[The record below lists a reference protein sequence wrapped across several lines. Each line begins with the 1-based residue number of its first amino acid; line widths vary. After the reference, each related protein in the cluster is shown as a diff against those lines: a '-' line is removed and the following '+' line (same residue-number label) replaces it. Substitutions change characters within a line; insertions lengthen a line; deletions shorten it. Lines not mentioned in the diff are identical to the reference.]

1 MLISRADRG
10 LLANWWFTVDR
21 VLLMTVLILM
31 ALGVLFSMAA
41 SPPVAARLGLPDF
54 HFFNRQLV
62 YVVPGLVVLFA
73 ASLLDLR
80 SARRVSLVIFVVGLA
95 LMVAAI
101 MVGPEIKGAHRWIGV
116 GPIALQPSE
125 FVKPAFVVMA
135 AWFLAEGDRTPGMP
149 GLVIAWLTF
158 LAFAGVLVR
167 QPDFGQTGLVSL
179 VFLTM
184 LLIRGISWPSLAGL
198 GGTGLALAFLT
209 YEMVP
214 YVRSRVAGFINPDK
228 GDNFQV
234 KTALEAFGN
243 GGLLGTGPGGGV
255 AKQILP
261 DAHTDFVAGSH
272 RRGVRLPRTD
282 GAARPHRL
290 GGDPRAAAG
299 PARSRRLRGAGHGR
313 ACHHVRPAG
322 IDQSRGEHGARPRQG
337 HDAAVHLLWRFIA
350 RRDSLRHGT
359 GAGDEPAPSRGGAAG
374 GHGCNDGVR

>member
-21 VLLMTVLILM
+21 VLLMTVLLLM
-31 ALGVLFSMAA
+31 ALGALFSMAA

-62 YVVPGLVVLFA
+62 YLVPSLMVLFA
-73 ASLLDLR
+73 TSLLDLR
-80 SARRVSLVIFVVGLA
+80 SARRVSLVIFILGLG
-95 LMVAAI
+95 LMLAAI
-101 MVGPEIKGAHRWIGV
+101 MIGPEIKGAHRWIGI

-149 GLVIAWLTF
+149 GLAVAWLLF
-158 LAFAGVLVR
+158 LAFAGLLVR

-179 VFLTM
+179 VFLAM

-198 GGTGLALAFLT
+198 GGTGVGLAFLA
-209 YEMVP
+209 YETVP

-234 KTALEAFGN
+234 KTAMEAFGN

-261 DAHTDFVAGSH
+261 DAHTDFVPAVIGEEFGFLALIVLLGLIASVVIRVLQRAKREADAFAALAMAGLATMFGLQASINLAVNTALIPAK
-272 RRGVRLPRTD
+272 GMTLPFISY
-282 GAARPHRL
+282 
-290 GGDPRAAAG
+290 GGSSLVATAFAMG
-299 PARSRRLRGAGHGR
+299 LVLAMSRRRPEAVL
-313 ACHHVRPAG
+313 PAG
-322 IDQSRGEHGARPRQG
+322 TVAT
-337 HDAAVHLLWRFIA
+337 AA
-350 RRDSLRHGT
+350 
-359 GAGDEPAPSRGGAAG
+359 
-374 GHGCNDGVR
+374 